1 MNKEIKNSVKAAY
14 MEFEKEP
21 MDDYYNNPIF
31 GIFSRQRVKKVIKEL
46 GYIKNKNILDVGCEA
61 GYVSIEITKNGAST
75 ISFDVCKPAIR
86 KFKEKIKSIE
96 KKKIKLIIARAHNIP
111 LKQNSIDSAIVSEV
125 IEHLP
130 NLESVYKELNY
141 ILKKGGRII
150 ITFPCEN
157 VRKKFYP
164 IIKGFGIDTSVEKNV
179 TLFSYSLDEIKKL
192 CEKFFKVKKMYKIP
206 SYLFPIT
213 NIIVCE
219 KI

>member
-1 MNKEIKNSVKAAY
+1 MNKGTKDSVKAAY

-21 MDDYYNNPIF
+21 MDDYYNSPIF
-31 GIFSRQRVKKVIKEL
+31 GVFSRQRVKKVIKEL
-46 GYIKNKNILDVGCEA
+46 GRIKNKNILDVGCEA
-61 GYVSIEITKNGAST
+61 GYVSIGIAKHDAST

-86 KFKEKIKSIE
+86 KFKEKIKNVKN
-96 KKKIKLIIARAHNIP
+96 KKVKLIVATAHNIP

-130 NLESVYKELNY
+130 NLEYIYKELNY
-141 ILKKGGRII
+141 VLKRKGKII
-150 ITFPCEN
+150 ISSPCEN

-164 IIKGFGIDTSVEKNV
+164 VIKRFGIDTSVEKDV
-179 TLFSYSLDEIKKL
+179 TLFSYSLNEVKKS
-192 CEKFFKVKKMYKIP
+192 CENFFKVKKTYKIP